1 MMMFNKFNDTYNK
14 KACGTQTILRLKFV
28 TKIAAAHVA
37 SWLYMGA
44 VLVG

>member
-1 MMMFNKFNDTYNK
+1 MMMFNMFNDIYNK
-14 KACGTQTILRLKFV
+14 RACGTRMILRLKFV